1 MNCCRVDGC
10 SEALGRPQTPSPCL
24 PKRLRQRNRKCRA
37 VRVAAGHLQVP
48 RGNRQLATL
57 PLVDA
62 VNVVARAVALNPS
75 MSVGCSANK
84 ITFIERSYA
93 HCSMCI
99 YMHPRTFDPCL
110 GDESRSLP
118 VGRTLYFQFRY
129 TDPSSHLRQYPF
141 GHQSMASVAMT
152 NRVLCMHK
160 FLWCE
165 ERGVPKER
173 LRFEVYDLGY
183 DICPLPRTETVD
195 RFPAW
200 LRGVASPPRGQGAV

>member
-1 MNCCRVDGC
+1 MRNKWRISHLEYLHVDLRRLAFRTLFEAVTDAFTKE
-10 SEALGRPQTPSPCL
+10 SEQQVDSTMALTICE
-24 PKRLRQRNRKCRA
+24 
-37 VRVAAGHLQVP
+37 
-48 RGNRQLATL
+48 
-57 PLVDA
+57 
-62 VNVVARAVALNPS
+62 
-75 MSVGCSANK
+75 NK
-84 ITFIERSYA
+84 VTFSERSYA

-152 NRVLCMHK
+152 NRVLCMNK

-165 ERGVPKER
+165 ECGVPKER
-173 LRFEVYDLGY
+173 VRFEVYDLGY